1 MSRGVGFFLWQLS
14 VSLYLIA
21 NGVLGLQK
29 YAGGDFLIIFTRMG
43 FRGNVL
49 SIFVIIASIIAF
61 VAGIAILLDLFNVE
75 IPFLNTLVLIIAVI
89 WAVYIIIEI
98 ISWVTGG
105 FKDFFHLLQMLAVH
119 LMVLASLLVAS
130 KKFE

>member
-1 MSRGVGFFLWQLS
+1 MSRGIGFFLWQLS

-29 YAGGDFLIIFTRMG
+29 STGGDFRIIFERLG
-43 FRGNVL
+43 LRGDIL
-49 SIFVIIASIIAF
+49 SVFVIIASIIAF

-75 IPFLNTLVLIIAVI
+75 LPFLGILTLVIAII
-89 WAVYIIIEI
+89 WAIYILIEI
-98 ISWVTGG
+98 VSWITGG
-105 FKDFFHLLQMLAVH
+105 FSDFFHMLQMLAVH

-130 KKFE
+130 KRFE

>member
-1 MSRGVGFFLWQLS
+1 MSRGITGFIWQIS

-29 YAGGDFLIIFTRMG
+29 WSGGDFLFIFKRMG
-43 FRGNVL
+43 FSGNTLNILV
-49 SIFVIIASIIAF
+49 VVASIIAF
-61 VAGIAILLDLFNVE
+61 LAGIAILLDLFSVE
-75 IPFLNTLVLIIAVI
+75 LPFLSTMVFIIAVF

-98 ISWVTGG
+98 VSWISGG
-105 FKDFFHLLQMLAVH
+105 FKDFFRELQLLAIH
-119 LMVLASLLVAS
+119 LMVLGSILVAS